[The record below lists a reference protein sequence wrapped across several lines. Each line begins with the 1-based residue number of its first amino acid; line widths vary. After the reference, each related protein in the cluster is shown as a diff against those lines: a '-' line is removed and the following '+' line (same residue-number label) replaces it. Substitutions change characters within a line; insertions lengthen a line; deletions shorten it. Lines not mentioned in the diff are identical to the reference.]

1 MAANTNSTRNKK
13 SKKKQENKNRVSETE
28 SSIVA
33 QDSLQEL
40 EKTFLPIRVLY
51 VVYLSSNV
59 LYLVLMN
66 DTPEQLSETSKSLLH
81 GTLYKFFIIF

>member
-1 MAANTNSTRNKK
+1 MAANTNSIRNKK

-28 SSIVA
+28 SSIVV

-40 EKTFLPIRVLY
+40 EKTFLPVRVPY
-51 VVYLSSNV
+51 VMYLSSNV

-81 GTLYKFFIIF
+81 CTLYTFFIIF